1 MRLQG
6 QRKKNDGLR
15 KLIQKREDEIKV
27 LNVIKE
33 ESIQIKRK
41 IKVFDDKDAK
51 LNEYQNHMVKEMAKE
66 KQ

>member
-1 MRLQG
+1 
-6 QRKKNDGLR
+6 LR
-15 KLIQKREDEIKV
+15 KLIQKRGDEIKV

>member
-1 MRLQG
+1 
-6 QRKKNDGLR
+6 LR
-15 KLIQKREDEIKV
+15 KLIQKRGDEIKV

-51 LNEYQNHMVKEMAKE
+51 LNEYQNHMVKEMAKK

>member
-1 MRLQG
+1 LRLQG

-51 LNEYQNHMVKEMAKE
+51 LNEYQNHMVKEMAKK

>member
-1 MRLQG
+1 LRLQG

-15 KLIQKREDEIKV
+15 KLIQKRGDEIKV

>member
-1 MRLQG
+1 LRLQG